1 MQNRR
6 SSLARR
12 TANHNCFD
20 KVPRDA
26 ANAPAKTSALI
37 QPPSCAIFSALLF
50 RFGDGGRS
58 SSVKSRFAQ
67 FPVWAEPRRSVCEN
81 TQGETLRILA
91 RTTAVLLFVVSLLAA
106 ARPSQAAAC
115 DRACLNKTV
124 DNYLAAL
131 VAHDPSKVKF
141 APDVLFVENAV
152 PMKPGDGLWKTASAL
167 PTTFK
172 IYVSDPV
179 SEEVGL
185 MCIMQENDKPIDL
198 VVRLK
203 IRDGQIVEA
212 EHVVAR
218 NLSERSLKNLD
229 TPRPGLL
236 ATVPPSDRIPR
247 AEMLT
252 TGASYYQALVSAD
265 ANDAPFADDCVRREN
280 GMQTTSNP
288 PPDKPGF
295 GSLGA
300 LGCAA
305 QLKTGTFNYIK
316 RIEPRRVEIADP
328 ETGLVMGFSQFR
340 HPMVEKTYK
349 ITGVPGVDHN
359 DLNIKPFDMVAVHI
373 FKVSGG
379 KIHEI
384 EAMGFTLPYDSKTG
398 WAKYDDQTSAKP

>member
-1 MQNRR
+1 
-6 SSLARR
+6 L
-12 TANHNCFD
+12 
-20 KVPRDA
+20 K
-26 ANAPAKTSALI
+26 ALTR
-37 QPPSCAIFSALLF
+37 A
-50 RFGDGGRS
+50 
-58 SSVKSRFAQ
+58 
-67 FPVWAEPRRSVCEN
+67 
-81 TQGETLRILA
+81 
-91 RTTAVLLFVVSLLAA
+91 TAVLLFAIGVLAIA
-106 ARPSQAAAC
+106 QPSQAAAC
-115 DRACLNKTV
+115 NRACLKSTV

-131 VAHDPSKVKF
+131 VAHDPSRVKF
-141 APDVLFVENAV
+141 APDVVFVENTV
-152 PMKPGDGLWKTASAL
+152 PMKPGDGLWKTASGL

-172 IYVSDPV
+172 IYVPDPV
-179 SEEVGL
+179 SEEVGF
-185 MCIMQENDKPIDL
+185 MCIMQQNDKPIDFVL
-198 VVRLK
+198 RLK

-212 EHVVAR
+212 EHLIAG
-218 NLSERSLKNLD
+218 NLRENSLKNLQ

-236 ATVPPSDRIPR
+236 ATVPPSERVPR
-247 AEMLT
+247 AQMLII
-252 TGASYYQALVSAD
+252 GASYYEALVSAD
-265 ANDAPFADDCVRREN
+265 VNDAPFADDCVRREN

-359 DLNIKPFDMVAVHI
+359 DLNIKPFDMPAAHI

-384 EAMGFTLPYDSKTG
+384 EAMGVVQIG
-398 WAKYDDQTSAKP
+398 RAHV